1 MDIICYY
8 CHQLCIYDATLFLV
22 ALFCFIFKYGDSTL
36 KLDKEN
42 AKFTGVPKKQIE
54 KLKSS

>member
-1 MDIICYY
+1 
-8 CHQLCIYDATLFLV
+8 V
-22 ALFCFIFKYGDSTL
+22 ALFCFIFKYDDSTL

-42 AKFTGVPKKQIE
+42 AEFTDLPKEQIE